1 MTLWL
6 VFALMT
12 AAAVVAVL
20 WPLHRGG
27 MAGAAA
33 AAAGSDVA
41 VYEDQLAEIERD
53 RAAGRIAEREAE
65 AARIEV
71 SRRLLAA
78 ADAVGAA
85 EPEAKASATWRRRAT
100 AIAALVLLPFAA
112 VALYHALGSPE
123 LPGEPLAARSQTP
136 NEQRSLG
143 TLITQVEA
151 HLERNPQDGRG
162 WEVLAPV
169 YMRLGRFDDAVTA
182 RQHALRLLG
191 STVQREVEL
200 GEALAAQANGVITEA
215 AKASFERALAMDP
228 GDVAARFYMGLAA
241 EQEGRRADAAAIWR
255 ELLARAPAG
264 APWAEF
270 IRRELARVEDSPNG
284 PSERD
289 MAAAAEL
296 SPQQRSEMIRGMVE
310 RLAERLKRDG
320 SDVEGW
326 LRLVRAYTVLG
337 ERDKAREAAGDAR
350 RALAADPDKVRRVEE
365 LVKGLGLEG

>member
-12 AAAVVAVL
+12 AAAVAAVL
-20 WPLHRGG
+20 WPLHRGR
-27 MAGAAA
+27 MAPATG
-33 AAAGSDVA
+33 GGDVA
-41 VYEDQLAEIERD
+41 VYQDQLAEIERD

-78 ADAVGAA
+78 ADAVGAP
-85 EPEAKASATWRRRAT
+85 EPEPKSPATWRRHA
-100 AIAALVLLPFAA
+100 AAAAALVLLPFGA
-112 VALYHALGSPE
+112 VGLYRALGSPD

-136 NEQRSLG
+136 NEQSPLA
-143 TLITQVEA
+143 TLISQVEA
-151 HLERNPQDGRG
+151 HLARNPEDGRG
-162 WEVLAPV
+162 WEVVAPV

-182 RQHALRLLG
+182 RQNALRLLG
-191 STVQREVEL
+191 STGQREVEL

-215 AKASFERALAMDP
+215 AKASFERALAVDP
-228 GDVAARFYMGLAA
+228 NDVRARFYMGLAA
-241 EQEGRRADAAAIWR
+241 EQEGRRPDAAAIWR
-255 ELLARAPAG
+255 DLLAKAPPG

-270 IRRELARVEDSPNG
+270 IRRALARVEDSPSG
-284 PSERD
+284 PTERD

-296 SPQQRSEMIRGMVE
+296 SPQQRTEMVRSMVD

-337 ERDKAREAAGDAR
+337 ERDKAREAASEAR
-350 RALAADPDKVRRVEE
+350 RALATDPDKLRRVEE